1 MTLEATYICI
11 DNSECM
17 RNGDFAPTRL
27 ASVTDACNVLCSQKT
42 NMNPENG
49 VGFLTMANERVNIV
63 ETLTQDLGRLISALT
78 NLTTGGKLNLIQG
91 LQVGQLGLKHRMNK
105 NQRQRIVAFI
115 GSKVDNT
122 EKELVMLAKRLKKN
136 SVSVDIVCFGCD
148 ENIPLLEKFIETVN
162 SKQQDKDTSHLLVVQ
177 EGQSVADTMCSSA
190 IINPDGPPSGGGSM
204 FDVDPNLDPELA
216 MVLRMSMEEER
227 ARQERNR
234 AEQGGDPSQSAPP
247 ETQAATETAPA
258 PTTEDEVLA
267 MAMKMSLDEANQAE
281 KAAEGNSGQ
290 EPMEMDEDMDEEA
303 QMAMALKLSMQNN
316 TDPEYDAMM
325 DDENLTAEMAA
336 DLGIDVK
343 KNEKPDGD
351 GKQ

>member
-49 VGFLTMANERVNIV
+49 VGFLTMANERVSIV

-78 NLTTGGKLNLIQG
+78 NVATGGKLNLVQG

-115 GSKVDNT
+115 GSKISNT
-122 EKELVMLAKRLKKN
+122 EKELVTLAKRLKKN
-136 SVSVDIVCFGCD
+136 SVSVDVVCFGCE
-148 ENIPLLEKFIETVN
+148 ENIPLLEKFVETVN

-190 IINPDGPPSGGGSM
+190 IINPDGPPSGGGGGSM

-227 ARQERNR
+227 ARQERNK
-234 AEQGGDPSQSAPP
+234 A
-247 ETQAATETAPA
+247 ETQAPGEEPQTVPAPEA
-258 PTTEDEVLA
+258 QTVNTQPTTEEEVLA
-267 MAMKMSLDEANQAE
+267 MAMQMSLDEAKQTE
-281 KAAEGNSGQ
+281 ESGGNPDQ
-290 EPMEMDEDMDEEA
+290 QPMDI
-303 QMAMALKLSMQNN
+303 
-316 TDPEYDAMM
+316 EYAF
-325 DDENLTAEMAA
+325 
-336 DLGIDVK
+336 IY
-343 KNEKPDGD
+343 
-351 GKQ
+351 